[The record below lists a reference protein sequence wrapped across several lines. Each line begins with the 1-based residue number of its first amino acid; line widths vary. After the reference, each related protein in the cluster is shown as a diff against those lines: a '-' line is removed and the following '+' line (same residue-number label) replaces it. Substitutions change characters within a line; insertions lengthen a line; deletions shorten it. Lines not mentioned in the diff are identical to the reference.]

1 MPILLGAIA
10 DDFTGATDL
19 ANTLVQQG
27 MRAVQLIGI
36 PDEKQQIGDADAV
49 IIALKSRSTPV
60 EQAIGDSMA
69 ALKWLC
75 GQGAQQIFFKYCST
89 FDSTPDGN
97 IGPVADALMS
107 ALDTDLSVICPAFP
121 TNHRTIY
128 QGHLFVKDQLLSD
141 SPMKDHPL
149 NPMRDSSL
157 PRLMTSQCGKRVG
170 LVPFETISAGVEAT
184 TQAFEA
190 LRRDGVSYVVADAL
204 TDDDLITI
212 GTASADH
219 RLITGGSG
227 VALGLP
233 DNFRRLGRLGEPQAS
248 MRPQIDGRSAVLA
261 GSCSE
266 ATRGQIAKAL
276 LSWPGK
282 KIDVG
287 RIAAGTSVTKEI
299 LQWSGEMDK
308 ATPILIYASA
318 DPDEV
323 ATNQEEFGAAIS
335 GEMVERVMGEIA
347 LGLVEQG
354 VRRLIVAG
362 GETSGA
368 VVSALD
374 IKSLRIGP
382 EIDPG
387 VPWTETLDEPRLAL
401 ALKSG
406 NFGGVDFFDR
416 ALGML
421 P

>member
-19 ANTLVQQG
+19 ANTLVQKG
-27 MRAVQLIGI
+27 MRVVQLIGI

-49 IIALKSRSTPV
+49 IVALKSRSTPV
-60 EQAIGDSMA
+60 EQAVGDSIA
-69 ALKWLC
+69 ALEWLC
-75 GQGAQQIFFKYCST
+75 GHGAQQIFFKYCST
-89 FDSTPDGN
+89 FDSTPSGN

-107 ALDTDLSVICPAFP
+107 ALDTDLAVICPAFP

-128 QGHLFVKDQLLSD
+128 KGHLFVKDQLLSD
-141 SPMKDHPL
+141 SPMKAHPL

-157 PRLMTSQCGKRVG
+157 LRLMTSQCRKQVG
-170 LVPFETISAGVEAT
+170 LVPFETISAGIEAT
-184 TQAFEA
+184 ARAIEA
-190 LRRDGVSYVVADAL
+190 LRSEGVSYVVADAL
-204 TDDDLITI
+204 TDADLVTI

-233 DNFRRLGRLGEPQAS
+233 DNFRRKGKLGEQQAS
-248 MRPQIDGRSAVLA
+248 LRPQIDGRSAVLA

-282 KIDVG
+282 KLDVG
-287 RIAAGTSVTKEI
+287 RIAAGDLVKEDV
-299 LQWSGEMDK
+299 LQWSSAVDE

-323 ATNQEEFGAAIS
+323 ATNQEKFGAATS
-335 GEMVERVMGEIA
+335 GEMVESVMGEIA
-347 LGLVEQG
+347 RGLVEQG

-406 NFGGVDFFDR
+406 NFGDVDFFDK

>member
-27 MRAVQLIGI
+27 MRVVQLIGI
-36 PDEKQQIGDADAV
+36 PDQKQQIGDVDAV
-49 IIALKSRSTPV
+49 IVALKSRSTPV
-60 EQAIGDSMA
+60 EQAVGESIA
-69 ALKWLC
+69 ALEWLC
-75 GQGAQQIFFKYCST
+75 EHGAKQIFFKYCST
-89 FDSTPDGN
+89 FDSTPSGN
-97 IGPVADALMS
+97 IGPVSDALMD
-107 ALDTDLSVICPAFP
+107 ALETDLAVVCPAFP

-157 PRLMTSQCGKRVG
+157 LRLMTSQCRKRVG

-184 TQAFEA
+184 AQAFEA
-190 LRRDGVSYVVADAL
+190 LRRDGVSYVIADAL
-204 TDDDLITI
+204 TDADLITI
-212 GTASADH
+212 GAASAGH
-219 RLITGGSG
+219 RLMTGGSG

-233 DNFRRLGRLGEPQAS
+233 DNFRRQGRLGEPQAS
-248 MRPQIDGRSAVLA
+248 SRPQINGRSAVLA

-282 KIDVG
+282 KLDVG
-287 RIAAGTSVTKEI
+287 RIAAGDSVTEEI
-299 LQWSGEMDK
+299 LQWSGEAGE

-318 DPDEV
+318 DPHEV
-323 ATNQEEFGAAIS
+323 ATNQKEFGSAAS
-335 GEMVERVMGEIA
+335 GEMVENIMGQVA
-347 LGLVEQG
+347 RGLVEQG

-406 NFGGVDFFDR
+406 NFGDVDFFDK

>member
-1 MPILLGAIA
+1 MAILLGAIA

-27 MRAVQLIGI
+27 MRAVQLIGV

-49 IIALKSRSTPV
+49 VVALKSRSTPV
-60 EQAIGDSMA
+60 EQAVSDSIA
-69 ALKWLC
+69 ALDWLR
-75 GQGAQQIFFKYCST
+75 GKGAQQIFFKYCST
-89 FDSTPDGN
+89 FDSTPNGN
-97 IGPVADALMS
+97 IGPVSDALMQ
-107 ALDTDLSVICPAFP
+107 ALDTDLAVVCPAFP

-157 PRLMTSQCGKRVG
+157 LRLMTSQCQKKVG
-170 LVPFETISAGVEAT
+170 LVPFETISTGVEAT
-184 TQAFEA
+184 AKAFET
-190 LRRDGVSYVVADAL
+190 LRGDGVSYVVADAL
-204 TDDDLITI
+204 TDADLITI
-212 GTASADH
+212 GTASASH

-233 DNFRRLGRLGEPQAS
+233 DNFRRQGRLGEPQTS
-248 MRPQIDGRSAVLA
+248 TQPEIGGRSVVLA

-266 ATRGQIAKAL
+266 ATRGQIARAR
-276 LSWPGK
+276 LSWPNK
-282 KIDVG
+282 KIDVR
-287 RIAAGTSVTKEI
+287 RIAAGSPVAEEV
-299 LQWSGEMDK
+299 LQWSGDVDQ
-308 ATPILIYASA
+308 AIPILIYASA
-318 DPDEV
+318 DPAEV
-323 ATNQEEFGAAIS
+323 AKNQEEFGAAAA

-347 LGLVEQG
+347 RGLIEQDVG
-354 VRRLIVAG
+354 RIIVAG

-406 NFGGVDFFDR
+406 NFGDVDFFEK
-416 ALGML
+416 ALEMF